1 MNDLSYIIN
10 PLEENLKK
18 MLDNAGIYYR
28 IFARQKGDASIS
40 RKLELKAS
48 KYRQNGDKMQDIIGI
63 RIVFYFLDDV
73 DIINKHLHN
82 NEYYLSDSDSQKE
95 LREYQEKNRDF
106 DNLTDKI
113 FMPTRLNLIFR
124 MNDNNAN
131 HLKRNLHEI
140 SKPDFDIELID
151 STYEIQLRTV
161 LSEGWHEVEHDLRY
175 KTKDEQ
181 WWNECS
187 DESRMLN
194 GIYATLETSDR
205 AMNQIFSTIAYKNY
219 RKGDWSAMLKN
230 HLRIHTIDSKLS
242 DNLVSFLNNNKD
254 VPKML
259 IRSDRELVINT
270 LLNFIS
276 PLPLKMDNIVFLINR
291 LCDTGNQS
299 EGLKQM
305 EPVVIKN
312 LFDKQFGKK

>member
-1 MNDLSYIIN
+1 MNELSYIIN
-10 PLEENLKK
+10 PLVENLKK

-28 IFARQKGDASIS
+28 IFARQKDEKSIS
-40 RKLELKAS
+40 RKLKLKAS
-48 KYRQNGDKMQDIIGI
+48 KYRQKGEKMQDMIGI

-82 NEYYLSDSDSQKE
+82 DEYYLSDSDSQKE
-95 LREYQEKNRDF
+95 LKEYQEKNRAF

-113 FMPTRLNLIFR
+113 FMPTRLNLVFR
-124 MNDNNAN
+124 MDDNDAENLNR
-131 HLKRNLHEI
+131 HLQGI
-140 SKPDFDIELID
+140 SNPAFEIELID

-181 WWNECS
+181 WWNECT

-194 GIYATLETSDR
+194 GIYATLETSER

-219 RKGDWSAMLKN
+219 HKGDWSAMLKN
-230 HLRIHTIDSKLS
+230 HLRIHTIDSNLS
-242 DNLVSFLNNNKD
+242 DGLINFLNKNKD

-259 IRSDRELVINT
+259 IRSDRNLVINT

-276 PLPLKMDNIVFLINR
+276 PLPLKMDNIVYLINR
-291 LCDTGNQS
+291 LTVAGNQS
-299 EGLKQM
+299 EDLKQM
-305 EPVVIKN
+305 EPIVIRD
-312 LFDKQFGKK
+312 LFNKQPLL